1 MGAWAAASCWVA
13 LRNGALACPLR
24 PGIRAIFRL
33 GANPEAACRFDEYCE
48 AGEIRVLFGSWACE
62 W

>member
-1 MGAWAAASCWVA
+1 MAF
-13 LRNGALACPLR
+13 RNGVLVACPLR

-33 GANPEAACRFDEYCE
+33 GANAEAACRFDEYCD
-48 AGEIRVLFGSWACE
+48 AGEISVLFGSWACE